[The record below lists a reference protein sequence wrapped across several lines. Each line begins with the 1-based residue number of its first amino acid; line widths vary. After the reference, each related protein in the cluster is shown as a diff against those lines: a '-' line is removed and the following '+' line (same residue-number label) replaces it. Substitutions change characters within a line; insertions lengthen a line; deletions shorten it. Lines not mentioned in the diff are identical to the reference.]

1 MPYLDKKAL
10 QGLKHYS
17 YKPGG
22 YTVMDNWH
30 TPHWNCEHLG

>member
-1 MPYLDKKAL
+1 MPYLNKQAL

-22 YTVMDNWH
+22 YTIMDNWH
-30 TPHWNCEHLG
+30 TPHWNC